1 MTDCTETMGEI
12 GAAVSSSA
20 TAGSGQAAI
29 TAKLAHL
36 WPAAILGLGLALTI
50 AWNAGLFWL
59 LYSVV

>member
-1 MTDCTETMGEI
+1 MTDCTETMGEV
-12 GAAVSSSA
+12 GATVSSSA
-20 TAGSGQAAI
+20 TAGAGQGTI

-36 WPAAILGLGLALTI
+36 WPAAILGLGLVLTI